1 MSTVEVYVYDLSQG
15 MASLLSPQLLGR
27 PITGIWHTSTVV
39 YGREFYFG
47 NGIHE
52 CFPGKSGHGL
62 PSQKISLP
70 NTEISLSLFRQHLH
84 ALKMEW
90 TGDKYHLLENNCNSF
105 TNELCVF
112 LTGTG
117 IPEWITGLPK
127 EFMETELGRQLRP
140 VIDSMF
146 SNGGGD
152 DSMFSNG
159 GGDGV
164 VGGKRTGN
172 LDKLGDNVYRF
183 PLPDAEKVDIKLTQ
197 FLSESKLSPS
207 SFEGLLEVMPLDKLF
222 PLLDSIRIH
231 VTKGGSV
238 SFPVLFSVFERF
250 LEASKATQVTIL
262 KLACALESRTL
273 LQYADVTVSLV
284 VESLLSGDLSTRQ
297 AGAVLVWNLSL
308 TQLKDEI
315 LVQIVPAIIQSL
327 GTEKDEQVSLRLLGA
342 LGNVL
347 RTGSDDIVELVKVL
361 DLHVDCSSVQVTGIV
376 SDIESMLK

>member
-1 MSTVEVYVYDLSQG
+1 
-15 MASLLSPQLLGR
+15 
-27 PITGIWHTSTVV
+27 
-39 YGREFYFG
+39 
-47 NGIHE
+47 
-52 CFPGKSGHGL
+52 
-62 PSQKISLP
+62 
-70 NTEISLSLFRQHLH
+70 
-84 ALKMEW
+84 
-90 TGDKYHLLENNCNSF
+90 
-105 TNELCVF
+105 
-112 LTGTG
+112 
-117 IPEWITGLPK
+117 
-127 EFMETELGRQLRP
+127 METELGRQLRP

-159 GGDGV
+159 GADDSMFSNGGADGV

-172 LDKLGDNVYRF
+172 LDKLGDKVYRF
-183 PLPDAEKVDIKLTQ
+183 PLPDAEKVDVKLTQ

-207 SFEGLLEVMPLDKLF
+207 SFEGLLEVMPVDKLF

-231 VTKGGSV
+231 ITKGGSV

-284 VESLLSGDLSTRQ
+284 VESLLSSDLSTRQ

-315 LVQIVPAIIQSL
+315 LVQIVPAIVQSL

-347 RTGSDDIVELVKVL
+347 KKGSDDIVELVKVL
-361 DLHVDCSSVQVTGIV
+361 DLHVGCSSVQVKGIV
-376 SDIESMLK
+376 SDIESLLK